1 MMRKVSYSK
10 RFEKDA
16 KRLQKRGLAMNK
28 LREIV
33 TRLAAGETL
42 EDRYRDHPLH
52 GNYEGFREC
61 HIAPDWLLVYILAE
75 DELALARTGTHS
87 ELFE

>member
-1 MMRKVSYSK
+1 MRKVSYSN

-16 KRLQKRGLAMNK
+16 KRLQKRGFAMDK
-28 LREIV
+28 LREVVIH
-33 TRLAAGETL
+33 LAAGEIL
-42 EDRYRDHPLH
+42 EDRYRDHTLH

-61 HIAPDWLLVYILAE
+61 HIAPDWLLVYTLT
-75 DELALARTGTHS
+75 DSELALARTGTHS